1 MPERRPQRRPQRR
14 PRVLVVGPV
23 HGATGGVAMFT
34 ETLLA
39 SRLGD
44 SFEFLHLDTTRT
56 AAGAGRAATFAAVNI
71 LYFIRQLARLAWLIA
86 TRRPR
91 IVHQPVT
98 SGISFWKEAAFMTL
112 ARLGGARVV
121 GHLHGA
127 RFREFHDGGGAW
139 RRRAIRCAL
148 RRTNVLI
155 VLSEGWQTYLHDR
168 VDAALATVV
177 VANPIDR
184 AFAAAAGSW
193 PRDGSRA
200 PCTVLFA
207 GRLALVKGILSAFA
221 AVPRVQAACPGTR
234 FVFAGAIVSES
245 ERAPIEQARAALP
258 TDGTIRFP
266 GMVSGEGK
274 LELFAAAD
282 ILLLPSSHENLPI
295 VVLEALAA
303 GLPLVVTPVGAL
315 PEFLAEGVNALFVP
329 AGDAAKIADRLIALI
344 RDGALRSR
352 MGAANRALYCARF
365 ESQRILDRIAEVY
378 RDLLDHP

>member
-1 MPERRPQRRPQRR
+1 MPQRR

-44 SFEFLHLDTTRT
+44 AFEFLHLDTTRT
-56 AAGAGRAATFAAVNI
+56 AAGAGRAATLAPVNL
-71 LYFIRQLARLAWLIA
+71 LYFVRQLARLAWLIA

-98 SGISFWKEAAFMTL
+98 SGISFWKEAAFMGL

-127 RFREFHDGGGAW
+127 RFREFHDGGGAG
-139 RRRAIRCAL
+139 RRRAIRWAL
-148 RRTNVLI
+148 RRTHVLI
-155 VLSEGWQTYLHDR
+155 VLSEGWQGYLRDR
-168 VDAALATVV
+168 VDASLVTAV

-184 AFAAAAGSW
+184 AFADAAGSW
-193 PRDGSRA
+193 PRDGSRS

-207 GRLALVKGILSAFA
+207 GRLALIKGILSAFA
-221 AVPRVQAACPGTR
+221 AIPRVQAACPGTR
-234 FVFAGAIVSES
+234 FVFAGAIASGG
-245 ERAPIEQARAALP
+245 ERDRIEQARAGLP
-258 TDGTIRFP
+258 TDGTILFP
-266 GMVSGEGK
+266 GMVSGNRK
-274 LELFAAAD
+274 LELFAGAD
-282 ILLLPSSHENLPI
+282 ILILPSSHENLPI
-295 VVLEALAA
+295 VILEALAA

-329 AGDAAKIADRLIALI
+329 AGDAAALADRLISLV

-365 ESQRILDRIAEVY
+365 EPERILDRIAEVY
-378 RDLLDHP
+378 HGLLDRP